1 LRQNIGYWCDQFTA
15 IPEKTRG
22 NMLITLSTVLDRFRH
37 GRLQAAFT
45 GKTTLVPE
53 LTFHGAI
60 IVMAM
65 PTLTWNEDGVIAQ
78 QLFKYLWQRAVLGR
92 NALPAEH
99 RDRPVFLWAD
109 EAQETVNS
117 YDFEYQSTCRGAKA
131 CTVYL
136 TQSLPTYYAKLG
148 GQNGRDAAHALV
160 GKFMTNIFHSNACP
174 ETNEYAARLI
184 GRVLQRRA
192 NYSTGTSQSSNYGV
206 SLGESIN
213 SGATASW
220 GSSTGPNDQVTYN
233 SSSGTSSGSGQNWGS
248 TRGRSYSTSESSGYS
263 ETMDFLIEAAEFGRM
278 LKTGG
283 KPNGNR
289 VSGVWYQAGR
299 RFDVSGRNVLIE
311 TFRQ

>member
-1 LRQNIGYWCDQFTA
+1 
-15 IPEKTRG
+15 
-22 NMLITLSTVLDRFRH
+22 MV
-37 GRLQAAFT
+37 
-45 GKTTLVPE
+45 
-53 LTFHGAI
+53 
-60 IVMAM
+60 
-65 PTLTWNEDGVIAQ
+65 
-78 QLFKYLWQRAVLGR
+78 
-92 NALPAEH
+92 
-99 RDRPVFLWAD
+99 
-109 EAQETVNS
+109 
-117 YDFEYQSTCRGAKA
+117 
-131 CTVYL
+131 
-136 TQSLPTYYAKLG
+136 PTYYAKLG

-184 GRVLQRRA
+184 GRVLHRRA
-192 NYSTGTSQSSNYGV
+192 NYSAGTSQSTNYGV

-213 SGATASW
+213 SGSTASW

-283 KPNGNR
+283 RPNANQ

-299 RFDVSGRNVLIE
+299 RFAASGRNVLIE